1 MTNENEPQEIPPAEE
16 TPANEARTIFA
27 QDVPGAENAETL
39 PEYKMSDL
47 PAPLRTGFEKMGW
60 NELMQVQARAIPYI
74 LAHRDVMIQSRTGS
88 GKTGAYLVPV
98 FQRIHPEV
106 NATQA
111 LVLVPTR
118 ELAQQVIHEAEILG
132 SAMNIR
138 SVAVYGGTAYGPQLD
153 AFRQG
158 AHLVV
163 GTPGRI
169 LDHLLRRSLTLDK
182 LHMLI
187 FDEADRMLSMGFY
200 PDMKRVQYYLPRTP
214 INTYMFSAT
223 FPPRVIA
230 LANEFMRKPD
240 FLNLSSDHVHVTET
254 DHVIYTV
261 RPMDKER
268 SLIRIIEVENP
279 ASALIFCNTRERV
292 HFVATILQ
300 RYGYNAAEISSD
312 LTQNAREEVM
322 EQIRQGALRFLVAT
336 DVASR
341 GIDLPELSHV
351 ILYEV
356 PEEHES
362 YIHRAGRTGRA
373 GASGVAIS
381 LVNALERAEL
391 LRIGRQYGINFEE
404 RPLPS
409 EEDVQAIVSQRA
421 AALLESRLRERDRLQ
436 AERME
441 RFLPFLSHLGEDEE
455 ALSGVA
461 MLLDDFYHAN
471 FHTIQTPQPTGQK
484 TEETSPRPH
493 GGTGRSSRRSRREG
507 RPSGGH
513 PAGGGHP
520 TGGGHSAG
528 GGRGGDRGIGQGGQ
542 PAGRESFGEGSI
554 GQPSESQPA
563 GERPSGA
570 RRRRRRGGRGRRPSG
585 PEQ

>member
-1 MTNENEPQEIPPAEE
+1 MMEENHMTEENNPMENISTENS
-16 TPANEARTIFA
+16 PANEQDTIITK
-27 QDVPGAENAETL
+27 DVPGAENSEVL
-39 PEYKMSDL
+39 PEYNMADL
-47 PAPLRTGFEKMGW
+47 PAPLRAGFEKMGW
-60 NELMQVQARAIPYI
+60 TSLMQVQARAIPYI

-88 GKTGAYLVPV
+88 GKTGAYLVPI
-98 FQRIHPEV
+98 FQRINPEI

-118 ELAQQVIHEAEILG
+118 ELAQQVIHEAEVLG

-138 SVAVYGGTAYGPQLD
+138 SVVVYGGTGYGQQLD

-182 LHMLI
+182 LKILI

-200 PDMKRVQYYLPRTP
+200 PDMKRVQRYLPRGP

-230 LANEFMRKPD
+230 LANEFMHKPD
-240 FLNLSSDHVHVTET
+240 LLNLSSDHVHVTET

-279 ASALIFCNTRERV
+279 ASALIFCNTKDRV
-292 HFVATILQ
+292 HFVAVILQ

-312 LTQNAREEVM
+312 LTQSAREEVM
-322 EQIRQGALRFLVAT
+322 EQIRQGTLRFLVAT

-341 GIDLPELSHV
+341 GIDIPELSHV

-356 PEEHES
+356 PEDPES

-381 LVNALERAEL
+381 LVNAMERAEL
-391 LRIGRQYGINFEE
+391 LRIGKRFSIDFEE
-404 RPLPS
+404 RPLPG
-409 EEDVQAIVSQRA
+409 EEDVQAIVSQRT
-421 AALLESRLRERDRLQ
+421 AALLESRLRDRDRLQ
-436 AERME
+436 TERMQ
-441 RFLPFLSHLGEDEE
+441 RFLPLLTSLSEDEE
-455 ALSGVA
+455 ALAGVA
-461 MLLDDFYHAN
+461 MLLDDFYHEN
-471 FHTIQTPQPTGQK
+471 FHAIQTPQPTGQSLQ
-484 TEETSPRPH
+484 EAGSRPYSEP
-493 GGTGRSSRRSRREG
+493 GRSSRKG
-507 RPSGGH
+507 P
-513 PAGGGHP
+513 
-520 TGGGHSAG
+520 
-528 GGRGGDRGIGQGGQ
+528 GGRKPGAERSSGRMPYPSRAPSSGSPTETTPP
-542 PAGRESFGEGSI
+542 PA
-554 GQPSESQPA
+554 SESG
-563 GERPSGA
+563 GERPSGSQ
-570 RRRRRRGGRGRRPSG
+570 RRRRRGGRGRSHG
-585 PEQ
+585 PKPVE

>member
-1 MTNENEPQEIPPAEE
+1 MTDENTTLETPSPDESPANTEDVTKTQAVPDAEPAE
-16 TPANEARTIFA
+16 I
-27 QDVPGAENAETL
+27 L
-39 PEYKMSDL
+39 PEYTMADL
-47 PAPLRTGFEKMGW
+47 PAPLRAGFERMGW
-60 NELMQVQARAIPYI
+60 TELMQVQARAIPYI

-98 FQRIHPEV
+98 FQRINPEQ

-118 ELAQQVIHEAEILG
+118 ELAQQVFHEAEILG

-138 SVAVYGGTAYGPQLD
+138 SVAVYGGTGYGPQLD

-169 LDHLLRRSLTLDK
+169 LDHLLRRSLTLDRLK
-182 LHMLI
+182 ILI

-200 PDMKRVQYYLPRTP
+200 PDMKRVQRYLPRTP
-214 INTYMFSAT
+214 INSYMFSAT
-223 FPPRVIA
+223 FPPRVLA
-230 LANEFMRKPD
+230 LSNEFMRKPD

-279 ASALIFCNTRERV
+279 ASALIFCNTKERV

-300 RYGYNAAEISSD
+300 RYGYNSAEISSD
-312 LTQNAREEVM
+312 LTQNAREAVM
-322 EQIRQGALRFLVAT
+322 EQIRQGTLRFLVAT

-341 GIDLPELSHV
+341 GIDIPELSHV

-356 PEEHES
+356 PDEHES

-391 LRIGRQYGINFEE
+391 LRIGKRFTINFEE
-404 RPLPS
+404 RPLPT
-409 EEDVQAIVSQRA
+409 EEDMQAIVSQRTT
-421 AALLESRLRERDRLQ
+421 ALLESRLRERDRLQ
-436 AERME
+436 TERMQ
-441 RFLPFLSHLGEDEE
+441 RFLPLLNSLGEDEE
-455 ALSGVA
+455 ALAGVA
-461 MLLDDFYHAN
+461 MLLDDFYHEN
-471 FHTIQTPQPTGQK
+471 FHTAQTPQPTGRFL
-484 TEETSPRPH
+484 EEP
-493 GGTGRSSRRSRREG
+493 GAGTRSEPGRSPTSEPHPTSQR
-507 RPSGGH
+507 
-513 PAGGGHP
+513 PAGSP
-520 TGGGHSAG
+520 
-528 GGRGGDRGIGQGGQ
+528 
-542 PAGRESFGEGSI
+542 
-554 GQPSESQPA
+554 
-563 GERPSGA
+563 
-570 RRRRRRGGRGRRPSG
+570 RRRRRGGRGRGPKPPESSG
-585 PEQ
+585 

>member
-1 MTNENEPQEIPPAEE
+1 MINDENTPLEMPS
-16 TPANEARTIFA
+16 TDDSPANTDQPMTSQA
-27 QDVPGAENAETL
+27 VPGAETGELL
-39 PEYKMSDL
+39 PEYTMADL
-47 PAPLRTGFEKMGW
+47 PHGLRAGFEKMGW
-60 NELMQVQARAIPYI
+60 TTLMQVQARAIPYI

-98 FQRIHPEV
+98 FQRINPEQ

-118 ELAQQVIHEAEILG
+118 ELAQQVIHEANILG
-132 SAMNIR
+132 SEMNVR

-182 LHMLI
+182 LKIFI

-200 PDMKRVQYYLPRTP
+200 PDMKRVQRYLPRTP

-223 FPPRVIA
+223 FPPRVLA
-230 LANEFMRKPD
+230 LANEFMHQPH

-254 DHVIYTV
+254 DHVMYTV

-268 SLIRIIEVENP
+268 SLIRIIEAENP
-279 ASALIFCNTRERV
+279 ASALIFCNTKERV

-300 RYGYNAAEISSD
+300 RYGYSAAEISSD
-312 LTQNAREEVM
+312 LSQNVREEVM
-322 EQIRQGALRFLVAT
+322 EQIRQGMLRFLVAT

-341 GIDLPELSHV
+341 GIDIPELSHV

-356 PEEHES
+356 PDEHES

-391 LRIGRQYGINFEE
+391 MRIGKRFTINFEE
-404 RPLPS
+404 RPVPS
-409 EEDVQAIVSQRA
+409 EEDVQAIVSQRTTA
-421 AALLESRLRERDRLQ
+421 FLESQLRERDRLQ
-436 AERME
+436 TERMQ
-441 RFLPFLSHLGEDEE
+441 RFLPLLKSLGEDEE
-455 ALSGVA
+455 VLSGIA
-461 MLLDDFYHAN
+461 MLLDDFYHKN
-471 FHTIQTPQPTGQK
+471 FHTAQTPQPTGRSSQ
-484 TEETSPRPH
+484 ERIGSSS
-493 GGTGRSSRRSRREG
+493 GGPGRSSPRNRSEG
-507 RPSGGH
+507 RP
-513 PAGGGHP
+513 GGGR
-520 TGGGHSAG
+520 SAG
-528 GGRGGDRGIGQGGQ
+528 GGRPMVAERSRDRAPSGDH
-542 PAGRESFGEGSI
+542 GEGS
-554 GQPSESQPA
+554 PSESHPS
-563 GERPSGA
+563 GERPSSSH
-570 RRRRRRGGRGRRPSG
+570 RRGRRGGRGRRPANDSK
-585 PEQ
+585 PSSSAS